1 MAIDIAYKASVD
13 IGDGT
18 KSLKSL
24 KQEFKDAQKELD
36 GLTTGSEKYIA
47 TLKKLG
53 TIRDDIGDLNAEI
66 NAFNPEGK
74 VQAFGNVISGVASG
88 FQAAT
93 GAMALFGGE
102 NKELEKQ
109 LLKVQAVMAF
119 TEGIKGVIAMGDSFA
134 TLTKVLKST
143 TLGTYLVTAAQYAYN
158 LALALNP
165 IGLLIAGLAALVVGI
180 KLFTDSSN
188 SAANVQL
195 RMNALEREHTRI
207 VEEEIVALREKQ
219 KVNDK
224 LLQHNIEVAKIQG
237 KSITEVRDLERKAV
251 QDKFDELKAVEA
263 TRGKLT
269 SKELAEKVDLIR
281 KLEIIDLNYLKASA
295 DQRQKDA
302 DKKKQEGEKYLAEA
316 KKQAAFLKTLS
327 DKAAQEQRENDAK
340 ELENTLS
347 LLQKVAKLKE
357 DESIR
362 LAANDQEVLDIKLAK
377 DLAEIESEYAK
388 TNLGAEAYQSK
399 IDAQLLI
406 ESKYYD
412 DINTLRT
419 NDALTAEEKKKKDLE
434 DTKKLNQAKFDEDV
448 KLAQAT
454 NQSLQGLSDIF
465 FAVKSRNLKKGS
477 KEELE
482 MAKKQFN
489 INKALS
495 LSAAIVSGIQ
505 AVQNSLAVSPLTI
518 LGVPNPGAIAALIA
532 TGVTSAANVA
542 KIAASKFQES
552 GTGGGGAG
560 SIPSIT
566 APSTGDA
573 PTINAPSSG
582 STMLNPD
589 GTVNNQQGNNGSLR
603 AFVVETDISTSQR
616 RVNSLEVASHL

>member
-1 MAIDIAYKASVD
+1 
-13 IGDGT
+13 
-18 KSLKSL
+18 
-24 KQEFKDAQKELD
+24 
-36 GLTTGSEKYIA
+36 
-47 TLKKLG
+47 
-53 TIRDDIGDLNAEI
+53 
-66 NAFNPEGK
+66 
-74 VQAFGNVISGVASG
+74 
-88 FQAAT
+88 
-93 GAMALFGGE
+93 
-102 NKELEKQ
+102 
-109 LLKVQAVMAF
+109 
-119 TEGIKGVIAMGDSFA
+119 
-134 TLTKVLKST
+134 
-143 TLGTYLVTAAQYAYN
+143 
-158 LALALNP
+158 
-165 IGLLIAGLAALVVGI
+165 
-180 KLFTDSSN
+180 
-188 SAANVQL
+188 
-195 RMNALEREHTRI
+195 
-207 VEEEIVALREKQ
+207 
-219 KVNDK
+219 
-224 LLQHNIEVAKIQG
+224 
-237 KSITEVRDLERKAV
+237 
-251 QDKFDELKAVEA
+251 
-263 TRGKLT
+263 
-269 SKELAEKVDLIR
+269 
-281 KLEIIDLNYLKASA
+281 
-295 DQRQKDA
+295 
-302 DKKKQEGEKYLAEA
+302 
-316 KKQAAFLKTLS
+316 
-327 DKAAQEQRENDAK
+327 
-340 ELENTLS
+340 
-347 LLQKVAKLKE
+347 
-357 DESIR
+357 
-362 LAANDQEVLDIKLAK
+362 LDIKLAK

-388 TNLGAEAYQSK
+388 TNLKAEAYQAK

-419 NDALTAEEKKKKDLE
+419 QDALTAEEKKKKDLE

-465 FAVKSRNLKKGS
+465 FSVKSRNLKKGS

-505 AVQNSLAVSPLTI
+505 AVQNSLAVSPLTV

-566 APSTGDA
+566 APSTGAA

-582 STMLNPD
+582 TTSLNPD

>member
-53 TIRDDIGDLNAEI
+53 SIRDDIGDLNAEI

-165 IGLLIAGLAALVVGI
+165 IGLLIAGLAAVVVGI
-180 KLFTDSSN
+180 KLFTDSTN

-195 RMNALEREHTRI
+195 RMNALQREHTKI
-207 VEEEIVALREKQ
+207 LEGDIDAIRERQ
-219 KVNDK
+219 KLNDK
-224 LLQHNIEVAKIQG
+224 GLAHEVEVAKLQG
-237 KSITEVRDLERKAV
+237 KNITEVRDLERKAV
-251 QDKFDELKAVEA
+251 EDKLTELNVIVGF
-263 TRGKLT
+263 RGKLNA
-269 SKELAEKVDLIR
+269 KELAEKIDLVR

-295 DQRQKDA
+295 EQRQKDA
-302 DKKKQEGEKYLAEA
+302 DKKKQEDEKYLAEA

-357 DESIR
+357 D
-362 LAANDQEVLDIKLAK
+362 DQEVLDIKLAK
-377 DLAEIESEYAK
+377 DLAELEREYAATNIK
-388 TNLGAEAYQSK
+388 TETYQAK

-419 NDALTAEEKKKKDLE
+419 QDALTEEEKKKKDLE

-495 LSAAIVSGIQ
+495 ISSAIISGLQGVINATNSPFPLNIALPI
-505 AVQNSLAVSPLTI
+505 AVGL
-518 LGVPNPGAIAALIA
+518 
-532 TGVTSAANVA
+532 TSAAGVA
-542 KIAASKFQES
+542 KIAATKFNES
-552 GTGGGGAG
+552 GTAGGGSVAE
-560 SIPSIT
+560 IV
-566 APSTGDA
+566 APVTGTA

-582 STMLNPD
+582 TTSLNPD

>member
-53 TIRDDIGDLNAEI
+53 GIRDDIGDLNAEI

-165 IGLLIAGLAALVVGI
+165 IGLLIAGLAAVVVGI
-180 KLFTDSSN
+180 KLFTDSTN

-195 RMNALEREHTRI
+195 RMNALQREHTKI
-207 VEEEIVALREKQ
+207 LEGDIDAIRERQ
-219 KVNDK
+219 KLNDK
-224 LLQHNIEVAKIQG
+224 GLAHEVEVAKLQG
-237 KSITEVRDLERKAV
+237 KNITEVRDLERKAV
-251 QDKFDELKAVEA
+251 EDKLTELNVIVGF
-263 TRGKLT
+263 RGKLNA
-269 SKELAEKVDLIR
+269 KELAEKVDLIR

-295 DQRQKDA
+295 EQRQKDA
-302 DKKKQEGEKYLAEA
+302 DKKKQENEKYLAEA

-340 ELENTLS
+340 ELENTIS

-388 TNLGAEAYQSK
+388 TNLGAEAYKSK

-419 NDALTAEEKKKKDLE
+419 QDALTAEEKKKKDLE
-434 DTKKLNQAKFDEDV
+434 DTKKLNQAKFDEDI

-495 LSAAIVSGIQ
+495 ISSAIISGLQGVINATNSPFPLNIALPIAVGLSSAAG
-505 AVQNSLAVSPLTI
+505 
-518 LGVPNPGAIAALIA
+518 
-532 TGVTSAANVA
+532 VA
-542 KIAASKFQES
+542 KIAATKFNES
-552 GTGGGGAG
+552 GTGGGGSVAE
-560 SIPSIT
+560 IA
-566 APSTGDA
+566 APVTGTT

-582 STMLNPD
+582 TTSLNPD
-589 GTVNNQQGNNGSLR
+589 GTVNNQQGNNGSVR